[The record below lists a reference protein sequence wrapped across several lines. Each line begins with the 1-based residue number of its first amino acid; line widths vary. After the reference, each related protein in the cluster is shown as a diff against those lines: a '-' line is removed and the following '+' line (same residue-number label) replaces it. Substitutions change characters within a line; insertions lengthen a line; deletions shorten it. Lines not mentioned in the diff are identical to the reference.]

1 MWSNFI
7 GVEPIR
13 GTQRLE
19 GEHYFVNLYWSED
32 NDRCLRKVELSMLSG
47 QMVMGYFYA
56 KTDER
61 RVISSGHHE
70 RGMDCKSVRQRE
82 LNDGWG
88 GYGCIFPF

>member
-1 MWSNFI
+1 
-7 GVEPIR
+7 
-13 GTQRLE
+13 
-19 GEHYFVNLYWSED
+19 
-32 NDRCLRKVELSMLSG
+32 MLSG

-70 RGMDCKSVRQRE
+70 RGMDCKSVRQAG

-88 GYGCIFPF
+88 EYGCILPF